1 MYEAQNAVSDRGKS
15 RPIRPPPPAAGAALD
30 GAGADVV
37 AAAGVDA
44 AGAAAELVAAG
55 AAAELVAGAAFLE
68 LLHAVASRS
77 AAETTADACSPLLSF
92 TFSP

>member
-15 RPIRPPPPAAGAALD
+15 RPIRPPAAGAALL
-30 GAGADVV
+30 AGG
-37 AAAGVDA
+37 AAGVDA
-44 AGAAAELVAAG
+44 GAAVDAAGGAAELVAA
-55 AAAELVAGAAFLE
+55 ADAAELVAGAATFFE

-77 AAETTADACSPLLSF
+77 DAVTTADAYSPLLSF

>member
-15 RPIRPPPPAAGAALD
+15 SPMRPPPPAAGAALD

-44 AGAAAELVAAG
+44 AAADVVAAG
-55 AAAELVAGAAFLE
+55 AALLGGAAAFFE

-77 AAETTADACSPLLSF
+77 DAVMTADACSPLLSF